1 MTDQAE
7 FIARLTERAQNS
19 STATD
24 EGGRVAAPP
33 ATEEQITA
41 AEKWLGTR
49 LPEPLK
55 QLYRKV
61 GDGGWGPGAGLSKLA
76 EMGKP
81 VAGLI
86 PLCDWGGGITSEVDC
101 TQPDAPIIRR
111 DPNMPKA
118 DVAARVP
125 AAMHFAR
132 ATLIKQAC
140 WVESASLESWLDS
153 WLDGAALFYRA
164 YDGGSDEQEEDEEEE
179 DGEVEAE
186 VRETAAVVPDAPA
199 Q

>member
-1 MTDQAE
+1 MIDQAE
-7 FIARLTERAQNS
+7 LIARLTERAQNS

-24 EGGRVAAPP
+24 EGSRVAAPP
-33 ATEEQITA
+33 ATEEQIA
-41 AEKWLGTR
+41 ATEKRLGTP
-49 LPEPLK
+49 LPESLK
-55 QLYRKV
+55 QMYRQV
-61 GDGGWGPGAGLSKLA
+61 GDGGWGPGTGLVRLA

-81 VAGLI
+81 AAGLL

-101 TQPDAPIIRR
+101 AQPEAPIIRR

-132 ATLIKQAC
+132 ATLIKEAC
-140 WVESASLESWLDS
+140 WVESASLESWLEA

-164 YDGGSDEQEEDEEEE
+164 YDGGSDEEEEDEEE

-186 VRETAAVVPDAPA
+186 AREAEVVPDAPA

>member
-1 MTDQAE
+1 MIDQAE
-7 FIARLTERAQNS
+7 LIARLTERAQNS

-33 ATEEQITA
+33 ATEEQIVA
-41 AEKWLGTR
+41 AEKRVGTP
-49 LPEPLK
+49 LPEALK
-55 QLYRKV
+55 QMYRKV
-61 GDGGWGPGAGLSKLA
+61 GDGGWGPGAGLVRLA

-81 VAGLI
+81 AAGLL

-101 TQPDAPIIRR
+101 AQPEAPIVRR

-125 AAMHFAR
+125 AAMHFSR
-132 ATLIKQAC
+132 AALVKEAC
-140 WVESASLESWLDS
+140 WVESASLESWLEA

-164 YDGGSDEQEEDEEEE
+164 YDGGADEEEEDEEE

-186 VRETAAVVPDAPA
+186 AKLEEK
-199 Q
+199 